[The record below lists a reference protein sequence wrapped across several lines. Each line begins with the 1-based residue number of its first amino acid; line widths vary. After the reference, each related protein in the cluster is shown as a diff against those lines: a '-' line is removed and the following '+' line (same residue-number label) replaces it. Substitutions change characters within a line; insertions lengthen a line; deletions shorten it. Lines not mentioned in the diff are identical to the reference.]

1 MHQERRPC
9 TWDGT
14 VQRVTWRHQVL
25 HKQICAPLYFF
36 TKCTRRCHSLCYR
49 AVVLRVGSPPQ
60 HLIPSLALVRM
71 QFLNCALDF
80 LNWELEEWNPAVCTA
95 FCILWCLRFTGDVPF
110 FLHNE
115 VWVSCWVF
123 FFFSPSS
130 RIYPKLC
137 IKLLF
142 CFLQVEILCEHPRF
156 RVFVD
161 GHQLFDFYH
170 RIQTLSAIDTI
181 KINGDLQITKLGWC

>member
-49 AVVLRVGSPPQ
+49 AVVLRVGSPHQ

-123 FFFSPSS
+123 FFFIPPPAGFIQNCALNYYFVSYRWRFFVSTHVS
-130 RIYPKLC
+130 EYLWTDTN
-137 IKLLF
+137 
-142 CFLQVEILCEHPRF
+142 FLIF
-156 RVFVD
+156 TIVFK
-161 GHQLFDFYH
+161 HYLQL
-170 RIQTLSAIDTI
+170 IP
-181 KINGDLQITKLGWC
+181 